1 MNKFEAKPRIH
12 LDTEYFKKALERIVR
27 DIESYTPEEME
38 RSLLVLADVAK
49 HEKTTDSM
57 IVLKGRDEAGC
68 YDYKIRGRIAPC
80 GGCYSFDCNGE
91 CVENL

>member
-1 MNKFEAKPRIH
+1 MTNNYR
-12 LDTEYFKKALERIVR
+12 LDTAYFKKALERIVR

-38 RSLLVLADVAK
+38 QKLNVLADVAK
-49 HEKTTDSM
+49 HERATDSM

-68 YDYKIRGRIAPC
+68 YDYKIKGRITHC

-91 CVENL
+91 CMENL

>member
-49 HEKTTDSM
+49 HERTTVKM
-57 IVLKGRDEAGC
+57 TTLKGRDTLSGAFS
-68 YDYKIRGRIAPC
+68 YDYKIK
-80 GGCYSFDCNGE
+80 SKF
-91 CVENL
+91 V